1 MFDVF
6 NDYMGKEGTPHFFMG
21 VVEDNADPM
30 TLLRVKVRCFGVH
43 PENRDDVPTS
53 ALPWAIVMQPGNS
66 SNISGIGDFSVLVPG
81 TWVFGIFLDGKLAQ
95 YPMVMGT
102 LPGIHRGNA
111 PGQPGDVNGGYTNN
125 APNGTYQDNPPY
137 HADGANPIAGGNNIR
152 DDGSY
157 ITDAHIGNWP
167 LKIYNHKKAGQGGL
181 ACKGSGT
188 NRIHK
193 SSALALE
200 ELTRQYRGGK
210 PFYINSAYRSPAHNA
225 RVGGARNS
233 MHMHGRAFD
242 VSRSTIPDIPKFL
255 ELAARNGF
263 VGFGKYNSFIHID
276 TGSGRTWGGFNA
288 AEMAALKRGGWYSG
302 KKGLQGVKTDPSPP
316 PPPAK
321 KDEDLN
327 PTPSPPPP
335 PTTPAPPPPPA
346 ANTSGLPQ
354 FGPIGSNSTAVG
366 STSTPE
372 ATEPPTVPTPDQTNT
387 PGNTTPNTERVVTG
401 RATAYSPRT
410 GGDKMQGGLESS
422 RKGPDGAALVRT
434 LEDYFNKK
442 TAYVTLAGSPNLY
455 GNQYLIRSITF
466 RLKDGATHT
475 LTNVQGVVHDTG
487 SAFRSAPEGRFD
499 IPVGINYTD
508 AQIYSQ
514 PYSNKILEFVYLGN
528 NKNVLA
534 GKGNP
539 TVPGFNDPTGQFPKE
554 EYRGKPSTAEE
565 VRGLNGGD
573 GYVPQTYSGKSTTG
587 ASGFPVAGDTGTFGA
602 PESPYAPQ
610 YPFNQVKKSTS
621 GHMIE
626 LDDTPGAERVHI
638 FHKSGS
644 RFEISAKGGMV
655 QETVGND
662 HKFVAGDAYVGVQGD
677 YFVSSVGDVN
687 IRSTTDML
695 LHSDGSM
702 NLQTNNDMSLSIAGD
717 FDLSVGDEIQIKA
730 SKIKIQATA
739 IDFYSTGDIKMR
751 AEGDIELKAA
761 AEFRAEA
768 QGAVH
773 ILSESEAKLTGR
785 SQLHLKGNS
794 VAIDNV
800 IYMAMGLAESAFPA
814 SPAKSTD
821 IGDPIKKK
829 TVLKG
834 GSPPTNS
841 NAYTTTDEAAGNY
854 TTDKMPQQYNFNNPN
869 FSEAFDLFKPKL

>member
-1 MFDVF
+1 MIEMFS
-6 NDYMGKEGTPHFFMG
+6 DYIGKEDRPHFFIG

-111 PGQPGDVNGGYTNN
+111 PGTDGTHNGGYTNN

-137 HADGANPIAGGNNIR
+137 HAGGGTPVAGGNNIR
-152 DDGSY
+152 DDGT
-157 ITDAHIGNWP
+157 ILTDARIGNWP

-188 NRIHK
+188 NGIHY

-210 PFYINSAYRSPAHNA
+210 PFAITSAYRSPAHNA

-233 MHMHGRAFD
+233 YHMRGRAFD
-242 VSRSTIPDIPKFL
+242 IGRSSIPDVLKFL

-263 VGFGKYNSFIHID
+263 VGFGKYGSFIHID
-276 TGSGRTWGGFNA
+276 TGVGRTWGGFNA

-302 KKGLQGVKTDPSPP
+302 KKGLQGVKVDPSPP
-316 PPPAK
+316 PSTK

-327 PTPSPPPP
+327 PTPTSPPPP
-335 PTTPAPPPPPA
+335 PATTPA
-346 ANTSGLPQ
+346 ANTSGTNTNPNNLPQ
-354 FGPIGSNSTAVG
+354 FGPLGSNSTAAG
-366 STSTPE
+366 STDLSSASAAESTAPTPE
-372 ATEPPTVPTPDQTNT
+372 QTTNQQS
-387 PGNTTPNTERVVTG
+387 TTPNTERVVTG

-434 LEDYFNKK
+434 LEDYYNKK
-442 TAYVTLAGSPNLY
+442 SAYVTISGNPSLY
-455 GNQYLIRSITF
+455 GNQYLIKSITF
-466 RLKDGATHT
+466 RLKDGSTHT

-487 SAFRSAPEGRFD
+487 GAFRSVPEGRFD

-514 PYSNKILEFVYLGN
+514 PYSNKILEYVYLGN

-573 GYVPQTYSGKSTTG
+573 GFVPQTYSGKSTTG

-610 YPFNQVKKSTS
+610 YPFNNVKKSTS

-626 LDDTPGAERVHI
+626 FDDTPGAERVHL

-644 RFEISAKGGMV
+644 RIEMSAKGGVV
-655 QETVGND
+655 QETMGND
-662 HKFVAGDAYVGVQGD
+662 HKFVAGDAYTGVQGD
-677 YFVSSVGDVN
+677 TYISSVGDIN
-687 IRSTTDML
+687 MRTTTDML

-751 AEGDIELKAA
+751 AEGDIELKAM
-761 AEFRAEA
+761 AEFRAEG
-768 QGAVH
+768 QSAVH
-773 ILSESEAKLTGR
+773 ILSESTTRVTGR
-785 SQLHLKGNS
+785 SELHLKGNQ
-794 VAIDNV
+794 VAIDNI
-800 IYMAMGLAESAFPA
+800 IYMAMDMARSANPA

-821 IGDPIKKK
+821 LGDPIKKK

-854 TTDKMPQQYNFNNPN
+854 TTDKIPEPYFPDFNDT
-869 FSEAFDLFKPKL
+869 FSRFRP